1 MSEKNKR
8 TDRLHGLRERAKE
21 LDCLYKVEE
30 LLASETRPLPDVF
43 RDLIA
48 TIPCGWQYP
57 EFCQA
62 KIVCEGRVFEPA
74 GYVQTP
80 WKDTAPIRAENKTV
94 GFVEVSYV
102 KEMPSSPEGL
112 FLEKESKLIHT
123 IADRIGQ
130 TVYHRK
136 LGSLL
141 VEKEAAH
148 HGPAAPPHP
157 EWRVIV
163 DLLRRSDEKLY
174 LYTSRK
180 MLHHLFWS
188 GVKESRKV
196 LNMFGADLAADQTD
210 GVTEA
215 NTPRQKQ
222 SRENMFAASDQV
234 FAIAAR
240 HLNEEEILS
249 CLHKWIQ
256 ENKLSFL
263 IKTVDTGN
271 APLGAV
277 IDAILRY
284 RALPT
289 SEALLAP
296 STKEWLKVSLIRR
309 FFSDNAGF
317 IHIAKRHLD
326 VADFF
331 DLATHIIYPS
341 VSNRR
346 LGGKSTGLF
355 LSRHILKRA
364 AAQERL
370 FAEIQTPKTW
380 YMTADCM
387 TEFLR
392 HNDLEDVNQQ
402 KYKDLEQIRI
412 EYPNIIQ
419 LFKHAHF
426 PDDISRGLA
435 LALEDLGERSIIVRS
450 SSLLEDRVGTAFS
463 GKYKSLFLA
472 NRGSKESRLEALSD
486 AIAEI
491 YASVFGP
498 DPILY
503 RSEHGLTDFREE
515 MGIMIQEVVGTRVG
529 PYLMPAF
536 AGVAF
541 SSNEFRWSPRLKRD
555 DGLVRLVPGLGT
567 RAVDRIS
574 NDYPVLLSPGQP
586 ALRVNVS
593 PDEIRHYSPSRIDV
607 INLDTQ
613 AFETI
618 PLQRLLREHGEE
630 IPNLRHLVSVY
641 KEGNIRQASAME
653 LDVRK
658 DELVVTFD
666 GLIHRTDFVQ
676 QVRSMLRVLQEGL
689 GTPVDIEFASD
700 GQSFY
705 LLQCRS
711 QYTESDV
718 SSSAIPQDIPAEK
731 ILFTANRFISNGRVP
746 DITHVVYVSPQRYAE
761 QTSLDALVDIG
772 RAVGRINALLPK
784 RRFILMGPGRW
795 GSRGDIKQG
804 VQVTYSD
811 ISNTAALI
819 EIAHRKG
826 AYSPELSFGTHF
838 FQDMVEASIR
848 YIPLYPDDK
857 SVVFNE
863 PFLNSSPN
871 ILAAVVPEYAHLADV
886 VRVVD
891 VPSCNEGQ
899 VLRIL
904 MNADLGQAVGFLA
917 EPAVVPERP
926 IVAAPPAASRS
937 EDFWRWRHRMAEQ
950 LALRLKPERFGVRAV
965 YLMGSTA
972 NATAGPGS
980 DIDLLV
986 HFGGSPA
993 QRQELQLWL
1002 EGWSLSL
1009 AEQNYLRTGYVSEGL
1024 LDVHLVTDSD
1034 IESRS
1039 SFAVKIGAVTDP
1051 ALPLPLGEDGA
1062 IRPRNG
1068 MTDL

>member
-1 MSEKNKR
+1 MSNKKQSK
-8 TDRLHGLRERAKE
+8 DSLHGLRERAKE

-30 LLASETRPLPDVF
+30 LLASETRPLPDIF
-43 RDLIA
+43 RDIIS

-57 EFCQA
+57 KYCQA
-62 KIVCEGRVFEPA
+62 KIVCEDIAYEQS

-80 WKDTAPIRAENKTV
+80 WKDTAPIMAENRTI
-94 GFVEVSYV
+94 GFVEVSYI
-102 KEMPSSPEGL
+102 KEMPASSEGV
-112 FLEKESKLIHT
+112 FLEKESKLIRT

-130 TVYHRK
+130 TVFHRK

-141 VEKEAAH
+141 LEREAANRVLSAKSNH
-148 HGPAAPPHP
+148 
-157 EWRVIV
+157 EWMVIV
-163 DLLRRSDEKLY
+163 DLLRRTDEKLY
-174 LYTSRK
+174 LYISRK

-188 GVKESRKV
+188 GIRESRKV
-196 LNMFGADLAADQTD
+196 LSMFGADFASKHAEKMPD
-210 GVTEA
+210 A
-215 NTPRQKQ
+215 NIPSQKQ
-222 SRENMFAASDQV
+222 SRENIFAASDHV

-240 HLNEEEILS
+240 HLNDEEILS
-249 CLHKWIQ
+249 YLHKWIQ

-284 RALPT
+284 RALPAN
-289 SEALLAP
+289 EAVLAP
-296 STKEWLKVSLIRR
+296 STEEWLKVSLIRR
-309 FFSDNAGF
+309 LFSDYSSF
-317 IHIAKRHLD
+317 INIAKRYLD

-341 VSNRR
+341 ASNGR

-355 LSRHILKRA
+355 LSQHILSRA
-364 AAQERL
+364 ADKEKL
-370 FAEIQTPKTW
+370 FTDIKTPKTW

-387 TEFLR
+387 TDFLR
-392 HNDLEDVNQQ
+392 YNDLEDVKQQ
-402 KYKDLEQIRI
+402 KYKDIEQVRI

-419 LFKHAHF
+419 LFKHARF
-426 PDDISRGLA
+426 PDDISRGLS
-435 LALEDLGERSIIVRS
+435 LALDDIGERSIIVRS
-450 SSLLEDRVGTAFS
+450 SSLLEDREGTAFS

-472 NRGSKESRLEALSD
+472 NHGSKQARLEALFD

-498 DPILY
+498 DPIIY
-503 RSEHGLTDFREE
+503 RSEHGLIDFREE

-529 PYLMPAF
+529 PYRMPLF

-555 DGLVRLVPGLGT
+555 DGLIRLVPGLGT

-586 ALRVNVS
+586 GLRVNVS
-593 PDEIRHYSPSRIDV
+593 PDEVRYYSPSQIDV

-613 AFETI
+613 CFETI
-618 PLQRLLREHGEE
+618 PLKRLLCEHGNE
-630 IPNLRHLVSVY
+630 IPNLDHLVSVY
-641 KEGNIRQASAME
+641 KDGNICQVSVVKIDANR
-653 LDVRK
+653 

-666 GLIHRTDFVQ
+666 GLINRTNFVK
-676 QVRSMLRVLQEGL
+676 QVRAILLALQEGL

-700 GQSFY
+700 GKSFY

-718 SSSAIPQDIPAEK
+718 SASAIPQDIPVDK
-731 ILFTANRFISNGRVP
+731 ILFTAKRFISNGHVP

-761 QTSLDALVDIG
+761 QTSMDAFVDIG
-772 RAVGRINALLPK
+772 RAVGRLNALLPK

-811 ISNTAALI
+811 ISNTAVLI
-819 EIAHRKG
+819 EIALKKG
-826 AYSPELSFGTHF
+826 TYSPELSFGTHF
-838 FQDMVEASIR
+838 FQDMVEAKIR
-848 YIPLYPDDK
+848 YIPLYPDDQA
-857 SVVFNE
+857 VVFNE
-863 PFLNSSPN
+863 RFLNSSYN
-871 ILAAVVPEYAHLADV
+871 MLSEILPEYAHLADV
-886 VRVVD
+886 VHIID
-891 VPSCNEGQ
+891 VPASEKGN
-899 VLRIL
+899 VLKIL
-904 MNADLGQAVGFLA
+904 MNADISQAVGFFA
-917 EPAVVPERP
+917 EPAVVSEKP
-926 IVAAPPAASRS
+926 IAAVPPAESRS

-950 LALRLKPERFGVRAV
+950 LALRLKPKRFGVQAI
-965 YLMGSTA
+965 YLIGSTA
-972 NATAGPGS
+972 NAAAGPSS

-986 HFGGSPA
+986 HFNGSEV
-993 QRQELQLWL
+993 QKQELLLWL

-1009 AEQNYLRTGYVSEGL
+1009 AEQNYLRTGYMTEGL

-1034 IESRS
+1034 VKART
-1039 SFAVKIGAVTDP
+1039 SFAAKIDAITDP
-1051 ALPLPLGEDGA
+1051 ALQLPMME
-1062 IRPRNG
+1062 
-1068 MTDL
+1068 